1 MKSKDFATAINM
13 RHRMSDRETCR
24 MLLWAACFMLLASCF
39 IACSNDDDVQD
50 ISSDKLQL
58 VAFTRAGESSPFE
71 AKEVYSPIKLFLWNG
86 NDSKVGNARYN
97 GTEWKISGFVDDDV
111 TTSYQYSLYGFGPSD
126 AVGSSLTIGAET
138 TTLTLT
144 SLPAVNKE
152 DVCFVVGIQRTTNP
166 AEKNIRQG
174 NFSFTAGDTN
184 PIYLLMD
191 HVYASVCFS
200 MAIDADYAKLRSIKI
215 KKMELH
221 GTKNTAIA
229 TITLKP
235 NTTNTDPVQSVT
247 YTTTGSSR
255 STMFFESAEGDELTS
270 FTAAKAKEYICCFLP
285 ELGNDLTLVTTYD
298 IYNKK
303 GNKISERSVANKLPN
318 LSATRGQ
325 RVTMT
330 LTVAPTYLG
339 VLSDPDLDDP
349 AISITN

>member
-1 MKSKDFATAINM
+1 MRYSKEHICSAMLVA
-13 RHRMSDRETCR
+13 
-24 MLLWAACFMLLASCF
+24 MLLMVAGCLLTSCT
-39 IACSNDDDVQD
+39 AEEPQD
-50 ISSDKLQL
+50 LSSDKLQI
-58 VAFTRAGESSPFE
+58 AGFTRVGESSPFE
-71 AKEVYSPIKLFLWNG
+71 AKEIYSPIKLFLWNG

-97 GTEWKISGFVDDDV
+97 GTEWRISGFVDDDV

-215 KKMELH
+215 KKMELR
-221 GTKNTAIA
+221 GTKNTATA

-247 YTTTGSSR
+247 YITTGSSR

-270 FTAAKAKEYICCFLP
+270 FDATKAKEYICCFLP

-298 IYNKK
+298 VYDRHRDGEGKLI
-303 GNKISERSVANKLPN
+303 NKIAERTVANKLPDLN
-318 LSATRGQ
+318 ATRGQ

-339 VLSDPDLDDP
+339 VLSDPDLDNP
-349 AISITN
+349 TLTFN